1 MIPLHPARKKKL
13 KPFGFIKGSPRKGRF
28 YRKSL
33 ITILLI
39 ASIPGLI
46 TGMTMYWL
54 VIGQMEKEFNRLHQ
68 NQIMN
73 RAENL
78 ADQFSYMELS
88 LSHWAFEPR
97 FGEELKEMDYVYQ
110 FTETVDIMK
119 TLYVLQ
125 GSNPLIQKVE
135 LYLNEPQPIL
145 FNRSYSELTDL
156 TLIDSYNE
164 YLRDGSH
171 IYWTDRI
178 PGQPLAERGTKS
190 TKDNSA
196 HLLHTDPGEA
206 LVLVHKIPGGSVSP
220 FGALIVKLDNKKVTN
235 LLKTLTPYDQGSTF
249 LMDQT
254 GNILLSGGD
263 HEGSSSKQ
271 LNEEIRQK
279 VDLSQEKGS
288 LLYTFEG
295 ITYSVSYGKM
305 NRIDS
310 NWFYVSAAPIT
321 DITAPLLSVSKGIV
335 LMSTAGLLLAIL
347 LSWLVSRRIYTPI
360 ERLLRLLSAESAGN
374 TGNSPVLPAVNVDEF
389 ELLEAQW
396 NELVME
402 RSTVRKRLELQMPQL
417 RHGYIMQLIQ
427 GHLSAHSEEDLRQ
440 RLEDLGFRVRDQQFL
455 LVRLQLTGYS
465 KLSGRFL
472 EQDRGLVTLTVV
484 NIIEEFAEQRF
495 EQACVLNFHDLSAAI
510 LLTGEEEKLKASV
523 LEWSEELMVVINQI
537 MKMNVTIMV
546 GRPTSS
552 VRDIPS
558 LFMELE
564 QAEAFHSIEELNQL
578 LDLDHLTFTHDIE
591 HSSYPFLME
600 RDLIHAIR
608 TGKEEEA
615 RDLLREFVKQV
626 TQRQCTIYQ
635 LQQMMLQLLASMLHM
650 MLQSGIPPYE
660 LFSGRNLYD
669 ELAQL
674 REPVQIE
681 AWLKSEVMTPFITF
695 MEERSHS
702 GLKPAVE
709 RTMERIDQQ
718 YMTDISLEAC
728 ADLEDMTPYALSK
741 AFKQVAGINFIDY
754 VTFRRMDM
762 AKRLLRESDLKINEI
777 ADQVGYQHSYFNR
790 IFKKQEGLTPGQYR
804 EQWNR

>member
-1 MIPLHPARKKKL
+1 MIPHLRATHKKKL
-13 KPFGFIKGSPRKGRF
+13 NPLGFIKGSPRKGRF

-135 LYLNEPQPIL
+135 LYVNEPQPIL

-156 TLIDSYNE
+156 SLIESYNE
-164 YLRDGSH
+164 YLKDGSH

-178 PGQPLAERGTKS
+178 PGQPLAEQRTKGTENNP
-190 TKDNSA
+190 D
-196 HLLHTDPGEA
+196 HLLQTDSGEG
-206 LVLVHKIPGGSVSP
+206 LVLVHKIPGGSLRP

-249 LMDQT
+249 LMDQK

-279 VDLSQEKGS
+279 VDLSQDKGS

-295 ITYSVSYGKM
+295 ISYSVSYGKM

-310 NWFYVSAAPIT
+310 DWIYVSAAPIT

-360 ERLLRLLSAESAGN
+360 ERLLRLLSAES
-374 TGNSPVLPAVNVDEF
+374 TGNNPVPPAVNVDEF

-402 RSTVRKRLELQMPQL
+402 RSTVRKRLELQLPQL
-417 RHGYIMQLIQ
+417 RDGYIMQLIQ
-427 GHLSAHSEEDLRQ
+427 GHLSAHSETDLRQ
-440 RLEDLGFRVRDQQFL
+440 RLEDLGFRVQDQRFL

-472 EQDRGLVTLTVV
+472 EQDKGLVTLTVV

-495 EQACVLNFHDLSAAI
+495 EQVSVLNFHDLSAAI

-546 GRPTSS
+546 GRSTSS
-552 VRDIPS
+552 IRDLPS

-578 LDLDHLTFTHDIE
+578 LDLDHLTLAHDIE
-591 HSSYPFLME
+591 QSSYPFLIE

-615 RDLLREFVKQV
+615 GNLLHDFVKQV

-674 REPVQIE
+674 REPLQIE
-681 AWLKSEVMTPFITF
+681 AWLKSEVIAPFIAF
-695 MEERSHS
+695 MEDRSHS

-762 AKRLLRESDLKINEI
+762 AKRLLRETDLKINEI

>member
-1 MIPLHPARKKKL
+1 MTPHLHSARKKKL
-13 KPFGFIKGSPRKGRF
+13 NPLGFIKGSPRKGRF

-135 LYLNEPQPIL
+135 LYVNEPQPIL

-156 TLIDSYNE
+156 SLIESYNE
-164 YLRDGSH
+164 YLKDGSH

-178 PGQPLAERGTKS
+178 PGQPLSEQRTKGTE
-190 TKDNSA
+190 DNSA
-196 HLLHTDPGEA
+196 HLLQTDPGEG
-206 LVLVHKIPGGSVSP
+206 LVLVHKIPGGSLSP

-249 LMDQT
+249 LMDQK

-263 HEGSSSKQ
+263 HEGSSSRQ

-279 VDLSQEKGS
+279 VDLSQDKGS

-295 ITYSVSYGKM
+295 ISYSVSYGKM

-310 NWFYVSAAPIT
+310 DWIYVSAAPIT

-360 ERLLRLLSAESAGN
+360 ERLLRLLSTES
-374 TGNSPVLPAVNVDEF
+374 TGNNPVPPAVNVDEF

-402 RSTVRKRLELQMPQL
+402 RSTVRKRLELQLPQL
-417 RHGYIMQLIQ
+417 RDGYIMQLIQ
-427 GHLSAHSEEDLRQ
+427 GHLSAHSEADLRQ
-440 RLEDLGFRVRDQQFL
+440 RLEDLGFRVQDQQFL

-472 EQDRGLVTLTVV
+472 EQDKGLVTLTVV

-495 EQACVLNFHDLSAAI
+495 EQVSVLNFHDLSAAI

-546 GRPTSS
+546 GRPTAS
-552 VRDIPS
+552 VCDLPS

-578 LDLDHLTFTHDIE
+578 LDLDHLTLAHDIE
-591 HSSYPFLME
+591 QSSYPFLIE

-615 RDLLREFVKQV
+615 RDLLRDFVKQV

-681 AWLKSEVMTPFITF
+681 AWLKSEVITPFITF

-762 AKRLLRESDLKINEI
+762 AKRLLRETDLKINEI